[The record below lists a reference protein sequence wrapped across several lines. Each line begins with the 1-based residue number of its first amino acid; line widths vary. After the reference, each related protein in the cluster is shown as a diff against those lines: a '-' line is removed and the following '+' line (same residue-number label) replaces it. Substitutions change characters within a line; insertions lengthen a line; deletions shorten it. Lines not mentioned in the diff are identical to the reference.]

1 MEFTDAPLEPFG
13 ETFLNLSIP
22 TQLSLKTPLVFR
34 LIRELQKRSCLPRT
48 GAHHAELAFEEA
60 ITNAMIHG
68 NRMTPDKRVR
78 VTLCGDAARW
88 GAIIEDEG
96 DGFKPEDVP
105 DPNDPENLLRE
116 AGRGILLMDAYLDEL
131 KYNRKGNR
139 LRMVRHVQLEPEPL
153 EAATA
158 AAPAAPL
165 DMTDG
170 PVSCAQSEG
179 FDVVQVNSER
189 VSEENAG
196 AIRDA
201 ALEVVNQG
209 KPVMLDLGRV
219 AYCSSVGLTALVQVY
234 KAARAKNVTVV
245 LSCVQPAVLGI
256 LKTAHLLQLFDGAQ
270 TCIVADRAAGVQ
282 ELKRRA

>member
-13 ETFLNLSIP
+13 QTFLSMAIP

-34 LIRELQKRSCLPRT
+34 LVKELQKRSCLPWT
-48 GAHHAELAFEEA
+48 GVQNAELAFEEA
-60 ITNAMIHG
+60 IANAMIHG
-68 NRMTPDKRVR
+68 NLMKPSKKVR
-78 VTLCGDAARW
+78 VTLCGDASRW

-96 DGFKPEDVP
+96 EGFKPEDIP

-116 AGRGILLMDAYLDEL
+116 VGRGILLMDAYVDEL

-139 LRMVRHVQLEPEPL
+139 LLMVRHVQPEPEPHEAAGALEPE
-153 EAATA
+153 
-158 AAPAAPL
+158 APL
-165 DMTDG
+165 NMMDG
-170 PVSCAQSEG
+170 PVSRAEADG

-189 VSEENAG
+189 VDEENSG
-196 AIRDA
+196 LIRDA
-201 ALEVVNQG
+201 VLEVVNLG

-219 AYCSSVGLTALVQVY
+219 TYFSSVGLSALVQVY
-234 KAARAKNVTVV
+234 KAARAKNVSVV
-245 LSCVQPAVLGI
+245 LSSVQPAVLGI
-256 LKTAHLLQLFDGAQ
+256 LKTAHLLQLFDGVQ